1 MEGQKGS
8 KLFSLKEIEEHNSN
22 NHGEKS
28 VWLVIHDQVY
38 DVSKFLDEV
47 KINALYCLDLLY

>member
-22 NHGEKS
+22 NQGEKS

-47 KINALYCLDLLY
+47 KINAI